1 MEFNKYRV
9 KDFMQ
14 TDIKTIEKNA
24 SLSDAA
30 KKMRESGVSS
40 LIVEPESDGDACGII
55 TRKDIVE
62 SIVEEMSDIKTL
74 FVEDVM
80 TKPAITVHTGL
91 SIDNC
96 LKVMRMIGVRRLPVT
111 EGTALT
117 GIISNSD
124 IFTKLIEDII

>member
-14 TDIKTIEKNA
+14 TDIKTIEKDA

-30 KKMRESGVSS
+30 KKMRETGVSS
-40 LIVEPESDGDACGII
+40 LIVNPEGDWDACGII

-62 SIVEEMSDIKTL
+62 SLVEEMLDIKML

-80 TKPAITVHTGL
+80 TKPALTVNADL

-96 LKVMRMIGVRRLPVT
+96 LKIMRMIGVRRLPVT
-111 EGTALT
+111 DGSALA

-124 IFTKLIEDII
+124 IFTKLIKDIP